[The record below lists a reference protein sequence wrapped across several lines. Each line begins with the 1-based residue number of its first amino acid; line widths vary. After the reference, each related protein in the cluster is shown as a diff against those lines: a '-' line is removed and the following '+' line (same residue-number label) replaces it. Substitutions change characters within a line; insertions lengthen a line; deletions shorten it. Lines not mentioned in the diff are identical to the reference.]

1 MAMSKFDDLLEAY
14 RTQVSL
20 QWDDMLSG
28 QEKVW
33 FCVYDPS
40 YERRIRARLSEFKI
54 ATMQSEHT
62 WQEIDITGL
71 FERWLAE
78 NDYRE
83 DYFADPL
90 LLKYELDDFATSLAD
105 HLAEKVGSA
114 EDSTVV
120 AVIGIGSLY
129 GLVRASTVIDR
140 LVRSTD
146 IPGRLMF
153 FFPGNRDRRNY
164 RLLKARDGWNYLAT
178 PIEAQG

>member
-1 MAMSKFDDLLEAY
+1 MVMSKIDDLLEVY

-20 QWDDMLSG
+20 QWNEMLSG

-54 ATMQSEHT
+54 VTVQSGHT
-62 WQEIDITGL
+62 WQQVDITGL
-71 FERWLAE
+71 FEKWLAE

-83 DYFADPL
+83 DYFADPSL
-90 LLKYELDDFATSLAD
+90 LRYDLDDFVARLAD

-114 EDSTVV
+114 GNSTVV

-129 GLVRASTVIDR
+129 GIVRASAVIDR

-153 FFPGNRDRRNY
+153 FFPGDRNGRNY

-178 PIEAQG
+178 PIEA

>member
-1 MAMSKFDDLLEAY
+1 MSKFDDLLEAY

-20 QWDDMLSG
+20 HWDDMLSG

-54 ATMQSEHT
+54 ATVQSGHA
-62 WQEIDITGL
+62 WQQVDITGL

-83 DYFADPL
+83 DYFADPS
-90 LLKYELDDFATSLAD
+90 LLKYDLDDFIAHVAD
-105 HLAEKVGSA
+105 HLAESVKTAGN
-114 EDSTVV
+114 STVV

-129 GLVRASTVIDR
+129 GLVRASTVIDH

-153 FFPGNRDRRNY
+153 FFPGDRDRRNY
-164 RLLKARDGWNYLAT
+164 RFLKARDGWNYLAT